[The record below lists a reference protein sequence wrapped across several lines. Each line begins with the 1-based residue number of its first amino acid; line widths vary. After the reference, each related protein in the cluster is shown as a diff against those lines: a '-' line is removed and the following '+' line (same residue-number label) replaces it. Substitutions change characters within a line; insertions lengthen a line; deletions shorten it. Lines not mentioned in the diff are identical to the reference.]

1 MPRQYLHPEVV
12 LDRNSS
18 VPLHV
23 QISDQCRQAIIRRRP
38 RPGTRFISERRMA
51 EHLGINR
58 NTVHQAL
65 EALLSE
71 GLLSVTGTRG
81 SGLAISREILS
92 HCRTSFPFLNFVL
105 PLKMSEQLAI
115 SNRRSL
121 EMIGGVM
128 DRAAELHISV
138 NILSLPSPY
147 LPAAQISPWLDSFVP
162 DSLGVIILGRRSD
175 HPDPVFEALLDCD
188 FLPQVFMDGQSDR
201 PHVSTVAANPAEG
214 ARDMAMELLRR
225 GHRRLGV
232 IDKDMKKDAFDYCAR
247 RRGEIVAA
255 TAAAEGLTTRLVK
268 TSSPAK
274 PGEIAAA
281 VDGLFTGDW
290 RPTALFCHNDA
301 LAFQVEAE
309 LIRRGL
315 RIPDDVSLIGYD
327 DTDPAQRLSTI
338 NHSRFAMSAE
348 TVNII
353 AELSRTGYAGD
364 ALHRTVPTQFLLRPS
379 VGPAR
384 DIPGPA

>member
-1 MPRQYLHPEVV
+1 MSRQYIHPEVV
-12 LDRNSS
+12 LDPRSS

-23 QISDQCRQAIIRRRP
+23 QISDQCRQSIIRRRP
-38 RPGTRFISERRMA
+38 RPGTRVISERRLA
-51 EHLGINR
+51 EQLGVNR
-58 NTVHQAL
+58 NTVHQAF

-81 SGLAISREILS
+81 GGLAISREILS
-92 HCRTSFPFLNFVL
+92 HCRTTFPFLNFVL

-128 DRAAELHISV
+128 DRATELHISV
-138 NILSLPSPY
+138 NILSLPSPF
-147 LPAAQISPWLDSFVP
+147 LPAAQISQWLDSFVP
-162 DSLGVIILGRRSD
+162 DSLGVIVLGQRAD

-188 FLPQVFMDGQSDR
+188 FLPQVFMDGRSDR
-201 PHVSTVAANPAEG
+201 PHVSTVTADADEGVRKMAA
-214 ARDMAMELLRR
+214 ELLRL
-225 GHRRLGV
+225 GHRRLGI
-232 IDKDMKKDAFDYCAR
+232 IDKDMKTNLFDYGAR
-247 RRGEIVAA
+247 RRCEVVAA
-255 TAAAEGLTTRLVK
+255 KTADEGLPPRLVK
-268 TSSPAK
+268 IGSPPK
-274 PGEIAAA
+274 PGDIAAA
-281 VDGLFTGDW
+281 IDSLFTSDW
-290 RPTALFCHNDA
+290 QPSAIFCHNDA
-301 LAFQVEAE
+301 LAFRVEAE
-309 LIRRGL
+309 LLQRGL

-327 DTDPAQRLSTI
+327 DTDPARRLSTI

-384 DIPGPA
+384 NMPVPG